1 VDITLDAVIN
11 DYDFE
16 ATLVRQVSQTPTQRT
31 LTKPRMLPVMS
42 TVGAFG
48 R

>member
-1 VDITLDAVIN
+1 VN
-11 DYDFE
+11 DHDFE
-16 ATLVRQVSQTPTQRT
+16 ATLVRQVSAAPTLREQA
-31 LTKPRMLPVMS
+31 KPRVLPVMS